1 LKRQLRQWIKK
12 TKLIETGLHLM
23 MRVFA
28 CLPVHPNRFLF
39 ESFLGKQYS
48 DNPRAIYEALKKDHP
63 EYELIFSKDRHRVFD
78 DPSVRTVNRMTIRW
92 IYLLATSRVWVS
104 NSRLPSWLFK
114 RKGTIYLQTWHGTP
128 LKKLALDMDDVQMAD
143 TTTERY
149 KRDFAREASKW
160 DLLISPNA
168 YSSRIFRR
176 AFDFSGELL
185 EIGYPRND
193 LFYETKRHPEIRE
206 RVYSRYNIDRTKKII
221 LYAPTWRDNEYV
233 AKGSYSF
240 KLPFSLEQFE
250 KQFGSEYTLLI
261 RMHYLVADQ
270 VDTAGYPSVRNA
282 SDYPDISELYIA
294 ADAMVTD
301 YSSVMFDYAHLKRP
315 MIFYTYDL
323 EHYRDQ
329 LRGFYFDFEQE
340 APGPLVL
347 QQARLFEEID
357 RLHEWSDRYGPAFAA
372 FEKKFCQW
380 DDGTASVQ
388 AYQRLLKSVSNQHKG
403 ESS

>member
-1 LKRQLRQWIKK
+1 MKRQLRQWIKK
-12 TKLIETGLHLM
+12 TKLIETGLHLV
-23 MRVFA
+23 MRLFA
-28 CLPVHPNRFLF
+28 CLPVHQNRFLF

-48 DNPRAIYEALKKDHP
+48 DNPRAIYETLKQEHP
-63 EYELIFSKDRHRVFD
+63 ELELIFSKDRQSVLH
-78 DPSVRTVNRMTIRW
+78 DPTVQTVDRMTIRW
-92 IYLLATSRVWVS
+92 IYLLATSRVWIS

-128 LKKLALDMDDVQMAD
+128 LKKLALDMDDVQMAN

-160 DLLISPNA
+160 DVLISPNA

-176 AFDFSGELL
+176 AFDFSGEML

-193 LFYETKRHPEIRE
+193 VFYQTERHPEILE
-206 RVYSRYNIDRTKKII
+206 RVYSRYQIDRTKKII

-233 AKGSYSF
+233 VQGSYSF

-250 KQFGSEYTLLI
+250 KRFGAEYTLLI

-270 VDTAGYPSVRNA
+270 VDTTAYPSIHNA
-282 SDYPDISELYIA
+282 SGYPDISDLYIA
-294 ADAMVTD
+294 ADAMITD

-347 QQARLFEEID
+347 QQSRLFEEID

-380 DDGTASVQ
+380 DDGTASLK
-388 AYQRLLKSVSNQHKG
+388 AYQRILQPASNQHKG